1 MNRRSLLLVPAL
13 FWVAAATALSPA
25 TDFDLKRYTGTWY
38 EFASIPGFLQS
49 KCARDTQSEYSPAE
63 NGALAVITRCMRG
76 DGTAETRE
84 SRTRPL
90 EASVPAV
97 LRVTAVKFLGIWW
110 YPLGRESIV
119 IAFDPDYRWIALGHP
134 SLRYARILSR
144 TPTLADD
151 AAKSAAAALA
161 AHHFDLCALVT
172 TAQSAGRAAPSRLC
186 DIVK

>member
-1 MNRRSLLLVPAL
+1 MRFAAFVLFALAPLTPAL
-13 FWVAAATALSPA
+13 ALTPAA
-25 TDFDLKRYTGTWY
+25 DFDLNRYVGTWY

-49 KCARDTQSEYSPAE
+49 KCARDTQAVYSPAE
-63 NGALAVITRCMRG
+63 NGALAVVTRCTRP
-76 DGTAETRE
+76 DGSAEATE

-97 LRVTAVKFLGIWW
+97 LKVTAVNFLGIWW

-119 IAFDPDYRWIALGHP
+119 IAVGPNYQWIVLGHP

-144 TPTLADD
+144 TPSLPDD
-151 AAKSAAAALA
+151 AVKSAAAALA
-161 AHHFDLCALVT
+161 AQQFDLCALVT
-172 TAQSAGRAAPSRLC
+172 TAQSAGRATTGRLC

>member
-1 MNRRSLLLVPAL
+1 MRFAALILLALAALTPAL
-13 FWVAAATALSPA
+13 ALTPV
-25 TDFDLKRYTGTWY
+25 TDFDLTRYMGTWY

-49 KCARDTQSEYSPAE
+49 KCARDTQSEYTPGE
-63 NGALAVITRCMRG
+63 NGALAVMTRCTRR
-76 DGTAETRE
+76 DGTPDASE

-97 LRVTAVKFLGIWW
+97 LKVTAVNFLGIWW

-119 IAFDPDYRWIALGHP
+119 IAVGPDYKWLALGHP

-144 TPTLADD
+144 TPALPDD
-151 AAKSAAAALA
+151 AVKSAAASLA
-161 AHHFDLCALVT
+161 AQQFDLCAMVT
-172 TAQSAGRAAPSRLC
+172 TAQSAGRATAGRLC